1 MKLKASYV
9 AFMTMFLVLILDQSS
24 LVVAK
29 KKKPNQGGMGGMG
42 GMGGGGMNSRKSI
55 LVYSNILFSVWKPE
69 DSDDICNN
77 QGRVC
82 SEIHGSNE

>member
-1 MKLKASYV
+1 
-9 AFMTMFLVLILDQSS
+9 
-24 LVVAK
+24 
-29 KKKPNQGGMGGMG
+29 MG

-82 SEIHGSNE
+82 AEINGSNE